1 MSLNRRKF
9 DWVGGAVIPFS
20 YLLVVL
26 LIDATTARSTITP
39 LFGIIGLLVL
49 SFCLTPRVM
58 TFWAAIYSVTVVAIF
73 MNPMLFHFLNREA
86 PAGDGLTPL
95 VRSATFVVGA
105 IISTLF
111 CRVQYRLN
119 QSNTGLIH
127 MLEEIP
133 SPVITS
139 DQDGRIYFANRSAAV
154 IAGLSAKELH
164 GMLFFDLF
172 ADKDRQGATIADYLR
187 RFSSSH
193 IEEPIFLKCR
203 GTTYLGSTRMIDTS
217 SPRLLMI
224 VLSREDVADG
234 FVPPNS

>member
-49 SFCLTPRVM
+49 SFCITPRVM
-58 TFWAAIYSVTVVAIF
+58 TFWAAFYSMTVVAIF
-73 MNPMLFHFLNREA
+73 MNPMLFHLLNRDA
-86 PAGDGLTPL
+86 PESDGLTPL

-111 CRVQYRLN
+111 CRVQYRLKLSNFGLN
-119 QSNTGLIH
+119 Q
-127 MLEEIP
+127 MLEKLP
-133 SPVITS
+133 VSVITS
-139 DQDGRIYFANRSAAV
+139 DQDGRIHFANKSAAALV
-154 IAGLSAKELH
+154 GLSSKDLR

-187 RFSSSH
+187 RFSSPH
-193 IEEPIFLKCR
+193 VEEALLLKCR
-203 GTTYLGSTRMIDTS
+203 GTNYMGSTRVLDTS
-217 SPRLLMI
+217 SPILLMI
-224 VLSREDVADG
+224 ILSRDE
-234 FVPPNS
+234 NSGLATSTS

>member
-9 DWVGGAVIPFS
+9 DFVGVAIIPFS
-20 YLLVVL
+20 YLLVIL
-26 LIDATTARSTITP
+26 LIDAATARSTITP

-49 SFCLTPRVM
+49 SFCLTPRAM
-58 TFWAAIYSVTVVAIF
+58 TFWAVVYSVAVVAIF
-73 MNPMLFHFLNREA
+73 MNPTLFHLLNKEA

-111 CRVQYRLN
+111 CRVQHRLN
-119 QSNTGLIH
+119 QSNTGVIH
-127 MLEEIP
+127 MLEEMP
-133 SPVITS
+133 SPEITS
-139 DQDGRIYFANRSAAV
+139 DQDGRIHFANRSAAV
-154 IAGLSAKELH
+154 VAGLSSKELR

-193 IEEPIFLKCR
+193 LEKPIFLKCR
-203 GTTYLGSTRMIDTS
+203 GTNYLGSTRVIDAS

-224 VLSREDVADG
+224 VLSRDDNAG